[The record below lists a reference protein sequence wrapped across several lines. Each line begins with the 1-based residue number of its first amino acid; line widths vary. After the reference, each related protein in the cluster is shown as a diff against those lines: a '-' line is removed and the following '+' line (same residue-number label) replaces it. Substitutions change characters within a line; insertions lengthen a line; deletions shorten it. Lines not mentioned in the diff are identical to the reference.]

1 MKAWQETGL
10 ALALLIL
17 VGCAAETK
25 APDAVAAG
33 RLAARLANAE
43 TVRQYETAPFPGE
56 HATITMVSN
65 GWNWEGWVG
74 HGKGT
79 LRAKVSFD
87 SKGENQKVEVQLLV
101 DEF

>member
-1 MKAWQETGL
+1 
-10 ALALLIL
+10 
-17 VGCAAETK
+17 
-25 APDAVAAG
+25 
-33 RLAARLANAE
+33 
-43 TVRQYETAPFPGE
+43 
-56 HATITMVSN
+56 MVSN